1 MPQQRLSFAQWSQR
15 SGSSIS
21 GDLLEF
27 SSQQSDDL
35 DISQKSKCL
44 SSRPRTVST
53 TSSTKPRTSWV
64 FSHMPDEEV
73 ETRYY
78 NQRTGKEE
86 WRCKHCDKTAQGTGV
101 GPEDHRQ
108 GRIEKRYHQRKRGKR
123 AKPVGEYIHNV
134 SLEELREQHTEDVN
148 AGNKAQQRLQLRNL
162 RSFAIR
168 QMNEIRDEWR
178 KKKEVIVNGVEKRLQ
193 FKQWLEHTGKDV
205 EYASY
210 DASRA
215 EIRSQLNKKEDF
227 FTIDTQLAPEA
238 REAIRKARF
247 ADKPLSS
254 ADLSRLLC
262 SDDTVDFTLTQAP
275 ADQDEDEDNDLSD
288 EDDLKM
294 PSSPPCLLDRESS
307 LLLRQCG

>member
-1 MPQQRLSFAQWSQR
+1 M
-15 SGSSIS
+15 
-21 GDLLEF
+21 E
-27 SSQQSDDL
+27 
-35 DISQKSKCL
+35 
-44 SSRPRTVST
+44 
-53 TSSTKPRTSWV
+53 
-64 FSHMPDEEV
+64 
-73 ETRYY
+73 
-78 NQRTGKEE
+78 
-86 WRCKHCDKTAQGTGV
+86 
-101 GPEDHRQ
+101 
-108 GRIEKRYHQRKRGKR
+108 
-123 AKPVGEYIHNV
+123 
-134 SLEELREQHTEDVN
+134 
-148 AGNKAQQRLQLRNL
+148 
-162 RSFAIR
+162 
-168 QMNEIRDEWR
+168 EIRDEWR

-275 ADQDEDEDNDLSD
+275 ADQDEDEDNNLSD
-288 EDDLKM
+288 EDDLEM
-294 PSSPPCLLDRESS
+294 PSSPPCLLDRESPLPTIPS
-307 LLLRQCG
+307 TPCPPQRHARYDDAFINRMIEEAEALEATQALYDEQ